1 MGGTDVASDVRKFET
16 SGGHILVGTPGR
28 IDDLLS
34 GKGANGSIAVQGGS
48 KIKAGLKAC
57 VSRTDVFKEIQ
68 FCTSGNEAGVS

>member
-1 MGGTDVASDVRKFET
+1 MGGTDVASDLSKFEK

-34 GKGANGSIAVQGGS
+34 GKGASAVQGGS

-57 VSRTDVFKEIQ
+57 VSQQKIFFEYRAERK
-68 FCTSGNEAGVS
+68 SGL

>member
-34 GKGANGSIAVQGGS
+34 GKGANGSMGGS

-57 VSRTDVFKEIQ
+57 VSRKDVKFSLNSLK
-68 FCTSGNEAGVS
+68 SS